1 MAESVLRGLISCW
14 PTVLGMSKLNRLIG
28 MASKALGDKAAP
40 GAGTEAAGAGGGD
53 WRSIVR
59 GAADAL
65 TGEGRGAGQ
74 PQAPRGATPDA
85 TTAAGPGARGRVGLT
100 PPSSGALTSADR
112 QAIARYDYLVQTADP
127 AQLEQIH
134 RDAFARLSP
143 AQRAEVEARLS
154 GSLPLHER
162 PASSEPGVLARAA
175 TRAEMLTPG
184 SLRGMLTR
192 VRGGSGAGGARSAGA
207 GMLAGAGVAAAGGL
221 FAAVAGGAIVS
232 AVAAPMLEQ
241 AAGLVDFD
249 AIASGIDPES
259 LVSGFDAESIAGGLG
274 EQAAGLGDQV
284 SGFGDQLSNFE
295 LPNLGDFFGR

>member
-1 MAESVLRGLISCW
+1 
-14 PTVLGMSKLNRLIG
+14 MSKLNRLIG
-28 MASKALGDKAAP
+28 MASKALGDKTAP
-40 GAGTEAAGAGGGD
+40 GSGTGAGGANGGD

-59 GAADAL
+59 SAADAL
-65 TGEGRGAGQ
+65 TGESRGAGQ
-74 PQAPRGATPDA
+74 PQGPGGGMPDA
-85 TTAAGPGARGRVGLT
+85 TTVAGAGARGGAGAAPTESRGPVGLT
-100 PPSSGALTSADR
+100 PPSSGALTAADR

-134 RDAFARLSP
+134 RDAFARLTP

-154 GSLPLHER
+154 GSLPPHER
-162 PASSEPGVLARAA
+162 PASSEPSVLARAA

-184 SLRGMLTR
+184 SLRGLLTR
-192 VRGGSGAGGARSAGA
+192 TRGGSGAGGARSAGA

-259 LVSGFDAESIAGGLG
+259 LVSGIDAEAIAGGFG
-274 EQAAGLGDQV
+274 EQVSGLGDQV

>member
-1 MAESVLRGLISCW
+1 
-14 PTVLGMSKLNRLIG
+14 MSKLSRLIG

-40 GAGTEAAGAGGGD
+40 GSGAGAGGANGGD

-65 TGEGRGAGQ
+65 TGDSRAAAQPAAQRG
-74 PQAPRGATPDA
+74 PM
-85 TTAAGPGARGRVGLT
+85 GLT
-100 PPSSGALTSADR
+100 PPSAGTLTDADR
-112 QAIARYDYLVQTADP
+112 KAIARYDYLVQTADP

-134 RDAFARLSP
+134 RDAFARLSA

-154 GSLPLHER
+154 GSLPPHER
-162 PASSEPGVLARAA
+162 PASSEPSVLARAA
-175 TRAEMLTPG
+175 TRAEMLKPG
-184 SLRGMLTR
+184 SLRGLFAR
-192 VRGGSGAGGARSAGA
+192 VRGGSGGAGGRPAGA

-221 FAAVAGGAIVS
+221 LAAVAGGAIVS

-259 LVSGFDAESIAGGLG
+259 LVSGIDAEAIAGGFG
-274 EQAAGLGDQV
+274 EQVSGLGDQA

-295 LPNLGDFFGR
+295 LPDLGDLFGR